1 MNIVNSKKATISFCF
16 LMVASFVFYAFFYT
30 QIIPYMEQLGFSKVD
45 RGYILSL
52 GAILGILSQI
62 LVGSLADH
70 LKKVKLLAIVMLILF
85 VLCISVMYL
94 KSDSLSLWHL
104 SIIVA
109 INAGFYYLHNNFIEL
124 WAFQSHENVRNNFGL
139 IRLFGSIGWALASI
153 IVGIILNYYSFKIL
167 GIIMFVIGIFI
178 LIIQLTIPDVKLIHH
193 QKFGFSDLISL
204 LKNKTFMRNLLV
216 CFLLF
221 VGQQADAITVIEKMV
236 SLNSSSSIIGLKWMI
251 CALVELPLMFL
262 GIRLIVK
269 HGYRKIINV
278 VAVVFI
284 IRMVLNGLATTPL
297 QLAFITSLQFATFPL
312 LLLSQKYM
320 AIDDVKAQCQ
330 NSSIMIMTAIGTN
343 LPVILIPLI
352 QSLTA
357 NFLDLSSLCYVFAFL
372 AFLALIINRE

>member
-1 MNIVNSKKATISFCF
+1 MNVINSKKATISFCF

-30 QIIPYMEQLGFSKVD
+30 QIIPYMEQVGFSKIA

-62 LVGSLADH
+62 IVGSLADR
-70 LKKVKLLAIVMLILF
+70 LKKVKVLAVVILILF
-85 VLCISVMYL
+85 LLFIYLMYL
-94 KSDSLSLWHL
+94 KSDNLSFQYL
-104 SIIVA
+104 SIVIA
-109 INAGFYYLHNNFIEL
+109 INSGLYYLHTNFIEL

-139 IRLFGSIGWALASI
+139 IRLFGSIGWAVASI
-153 IVGIILNYYSFKIL
+153 IVGVILNYYSFKIL
-167 GIIMFVIGIFI
+167 GIIMSVIGIFI
-178 LIIQLTIPDVKLIHH
+178 LIVQLIIPDVKLTHH
-193 QKFGFSDLISL
+193 QKFGFGDLIAL
-204 LKNKTFMRNLLV
+204 LKNKTFIRNLLV

-262 GIRLIVK
+262 GIKLILK
-269 HGYRKIINV
+269 YGYRKIINV
-278 VAVVFI
+278 VAIVLI
-284 IRMVLNGLATTPL
+284 IRMILNGLATNPL

-320 AIDDVKAQCQ
+320 AIDNVDSQCQ

-343 LPVILIPLI
+343 LPVILIPLF

-357 NFLDLSSLCYVFAFL
+357 KFLDFSSLCYVFAFL
-372 AFLALIINRE
+372 AFLAFIINRE